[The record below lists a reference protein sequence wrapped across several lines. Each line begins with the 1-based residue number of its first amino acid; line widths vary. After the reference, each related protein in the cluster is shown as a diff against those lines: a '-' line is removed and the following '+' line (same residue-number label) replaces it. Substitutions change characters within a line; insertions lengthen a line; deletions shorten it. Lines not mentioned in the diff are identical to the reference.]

1 MHIRLVLI
9 KLTLAPLAGCLLAC
23 NPAFK
28 STKQRITR
36 SDTTVN
42 TEAVVQHP
50 NPPPPAILSSK
61 KGSNGSQV
69 DLLKAQVF
77 GDTLTVELQ
86 YKAGSEAN
94 RIASTYPIDQVSV
107 IDEATAK
114 TYSVLKDQSGSYRAS
129 PLQTGQ
135 GKQFI
140 NIPIP
145 SDKDKPVSV
154 WFKFA
159 APPIDTKTIS
169 ITIPDVGSYKNIGVY
184 RSVDK

>member
-1 MHIRLVLI
+1 MQIRLI
-9 KLTLAPLAGCLLAC
+9 SIQLTMALLAGCLLAC
-23 NPAFK
+23 NPAYK
-28 STKQRITR
+28 STKQRTTR

-50 NPPPPAILSSK
+50 NPPPPAFLSSQ
-61 KGSNGSQV
+61 KGPNGSQV
-69 DLLKAQVF
+69 DLLKAQVN

-94 RIASTYPIDQVSV
+94 RMASTYAIDQVSV
-107 IDEATAK
+107 VDETTAK
-114 TYSVLKDQSGSYRAS
+114 TYSVLKDQSGNYRAS
-129 PLQTGQ
+129 PLQSDQ

-169 ITIPDVGSYKNIGVY
+169 ITIPDVGSYKNITVY
-184 RSVDK
+184 RSVGK